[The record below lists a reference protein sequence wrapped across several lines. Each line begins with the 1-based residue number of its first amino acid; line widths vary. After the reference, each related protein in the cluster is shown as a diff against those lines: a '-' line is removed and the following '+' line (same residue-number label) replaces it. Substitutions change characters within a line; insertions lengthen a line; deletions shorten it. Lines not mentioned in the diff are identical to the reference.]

1 MKFGFYPKLAL
12 MGISK
17 NKKMYI
23 PYILT
28 CIGMIMMFY
37 IISFLSYTPVLDNM
51 RGGPTLKMIMS
62 LGSWVIGI
70 FAVIFLFYT
79 NSFLIRGRKKEFG
92 LYNILGMGKFNIG
105 RILLWETLI
114 IGVFSIVIGLMLGVV
129 LSKLAEL
136 GLVNII
142 LGEINFDFYVSIDT
156 MMQSIVLFSVIFII
170 ILLNGLRQVHLAN
183 PVALLHSE
191 NVGEKPPKANWI
203 LGLFGFL
210 LLGVA
215 YYLAVTIESP
225 LAALLWF
232 FAAVVMVIIGTYLI
246 FIAGSVL
253 FCRILQKNKGYY
265 YKANHFVSVSS
276 MVYRMKR
283 NGAGLASI
291 CILGTM
297 VLVMITGSACLYF
310 GAEDSLHKRY
320 PRDISSDTTVNSITD
335 FNYDEIKTLRA
346 KLEDLISDN
355 HVVPIDLLDYRTAI
369 ITGLVK
375 EGVLDVRVD
384 TINFAS
390 DTYNELRQIYF
401 VPLEDY
407 NRVMGEDEVLEGNE
421 VLISTVRTEYNSN
434 TFTIKD
440 GTSFTIA
447 KKVDDFV
454 GSGDMAMNIIPSIIV
469 VLPDFDLLGNLLD
482 MKDYNGN
489 KMLRLHWYYSFNTD
503 EVSEKEIDLKNQ
515 IRDLFRNMDIEENE
529 EGLIYSYYVESLEEN
544 RNDFYS
550 TYGGIFFIGI
560 MLSIVFI
567 FATVLI
573 IYYKQMSEGFEDQSR
588 FEIMQKV
595 GMSKKD
601 IKKNINSQMLT
612 VFFMP
617 LIAAVMHISFA
628 FPMIR
633 RLLMLFNVRN
643 LPLLLTTA
651 GISVIIFAI
660 FYTLVY
666 RITSNAYYSI
676 VSGRK

>member
-320 PRDISSDTTVNSITD
+320 PRDISSDTTVNSIAD

-375 EGVLDVRVD
+375 DGVLDVRVD

-503 EVSEKEIDLKNQ
+503 EVSENEIDLKNQ

-617 LIAAVMHISFA
+617 LIAAVIHISFA

-643 LPLLLTTA
+643 LTLLLTTA

>member
-1 MKFGFYPKLAL
+1 MKFTFYPKLAI

-17 NKKMYI
+17 NKKMYV

-37 IISFLSYTPVLDNM
+37 IISFLSYTPVLDTM
-51 RGGPTLKMIMS
+51 RGGPTLKMIMN

-105 RILLWETLI
+105 RILLWETILI
-114 IGVFSIVIGLMLGVV
+114 AASSLVVGLFLGVV

-142 LGEINFDFYVSIDT
+142 LGDISFDFYVSLETII
-156 MMQSIVLFSVIFII
+156 QSIVLFCIIFCI
-170 ILLNGLRQVHLAN
+170 ILLNGLRQVHLSN

-203 LGLFGFL
+203 FGVLGFL
-210 LLGVA
+210 LLIVA
-215 YYLAVTIESP
+215 YYLSVSIEAP
-225 LAALLWF
+225 LAALIWF
-232 FAAVVMVIIGTYLI
+232 FAAVVMVIIGSYLV
-246 FIAGSVL
+246 FISGSVL
-253 FCRILQKNKGYY
+253 FCRILQKNKAYY
-265 YKANHFVSVSS
+265 YKPNHFVSVSS

-310 GAEDSLHKRY
+310 GAEDSLHRRY
-320 PRDISSDTTVNSITD
+320 PRDIASDITVNSIE
-335 FNYDEIKTLRA
+335 NLKDEDIETLRT
-346 KLEDLISDN
+346 KLEAILSDN
-355 HVVPIDLLDYRTAI
+355 HVKPTDILDYRTAT

-375 EGVLDVRVD
+375 NGILDVSVN
-384 TINFAS
+384 TNSFNTQ
-390 DTYNELRQIYF
+390 TYDELRQIYF
-401 VPLEDY
+401 IPLEDY
-407 NRVMGEDEVLEGNE
+407 NRVMGEEHVLEGNE
-421 VLISTVRTEYNSN
+421 ILLCSVRTDYKAD

-440 GTSFTIA
+440 GTSFTIV
-447 KKVDDFV
+447 KKVDDFI
-454 GSGDMAMNIIPSIIV
+454 GSGNMAMDIIPSIIV
-469 VLPDFDLLGNLLD
+469 ILPDYELLGNLLD
-482 MKDYNGN
+482 IKDYNDN
-489 KMLRLHWYYSFNTD
+489 KMLRLHWYCSFNTLHD
-503 EVSEKEIDLKNQ
+503 SEKEIDLKNQ
-515 IRDLFRNMDIEENE
+515 IRGLFRSIDIEEHK
-529 EGLIYSYYVESLEEN
+529 EGIIYSYYIESLEEN
-544 RNDFYS
+544 RSDFYS

-573 IYYKQMSEGFEDQSR
+573 IYYKQISEGFEDQSR

-612 VFFMP
+612 IFFMP
-617 LIAAVMHISFA
+617 LIAAVLHLAFA

-633 RLLMLFNVRN
+633 RLLMLFNLRN
-643 LPLLLTTA
+643 LPLLLSTA
-651 GISVIIFAI
+651 GISVLIFAA

-666 RITSNAYYSI
+666 RITSNAYYSL
-676 VSGRK
+676 VSGKK